1 MIVIT
6 ICGSTHYVRGERP
19 WNAVEGSMLFLPLL
33 VSSGSWLQKKGEAD
47 AEVQIKE
54 LEGKKYQMKG
64 A

>member
-1 MIVIT
+1 
-6 ICGSTHYVRGERP
+6 
-19 WNAVEGSMLFLPLL
+19 MLFLPLL